1 MINKKKEYKNNNLLN
16 LLFKSKILYGE
27 SLTSINKDV
36 LPFIYGS
43 RNKRSIINLNSVSF
57 FLKRSFKLIKTILQ
71 KNEKILVIGN
81 NPEIQFLLNTSFI
94 KKNINIIFFNEEWI
108 NGLIT
113 NRIMH
118 STLNK
123 IINYLIKEEELK
135 LILIIKSSVKDTF
148 LNQELSVIKIPI
160 ISLINTNQTLK
171 NIDYPIVT
179 NSKNIQSIYILMY
192 LLRRMF

>member
-16 LLFKSKILYGE
+16 LLFKSKIMYGE
-27 SLTSINKDV
+27 SLTSINKNI

-43 RNKRSIINLNSVSF
+43 RYKRSIINLNSVSF
-57 FLKRSFKLIKTILQ
+57 FLKRSFKLIKIILQ
-71 KNEKILVIGN
+71 KNQKILVIGN

-94 KKNINIIFFNEEWI
+94 KKNINIIFFNKEWI

-113 NRIMH
+113 NKITN
-118 STLNK
+118 STFNK
-123 IINYLIKEEELK
+123 IINYLIKEGELK

-171 NIDYPIVT
+171 NIDYPIIT

-192 LLRRMF
+192 LLRKMF